1 MARHSFRTSLAAIL
15 FVAAFVAFAAQ
26 PAQASGITCSAALA
40 SKVTPTTACEIGSTN
55 NDTLGGDPA
64 GYQVNLDEMFGFD
77 DWLFAEKGFDTEELV
92 DFGLTLTGDAISGT
106 WSIDDV
112 WTTLGVTEIM
122 FVFKDGA
129 HIPDTYVGYLLLTGA
144 TSGTYMSPFT
154 HSSGS
159 GVPTEIS
166 HISVY
171 YRIGDRTVPEPSLL
185 ALLGLGVG
193 ASARRYYRRR
203 RQAA

>member
-1 MARHSFRTSLAAIL
+1 MAKHSVRNILAATLTVGAWLAI
-15 FVAAFVAFAAQ
+15 AAH
-26 PAQASGITCSAALA
+26 PAQASGITCSPSLA

-55 NDTLGGDPA
+55 NDSVA
-64 GYQVNLDEMFGFD
+64 QVRADEMFGFD
-77 DWLFAEKGFDTEELV
+77 DWLFAEKGFDTEVDV

-122 FVFKDGA
+122 FVFKDGK

-144 TSGTYMSPFT
+144 TSGTYMSPFS
-154 HSSGS
+154 HKSGS

-166 HISVY
+166 HLSVY
-171 YRIGDRTVPEPSLL
+171 YRIGDTPPPPVPEPSLL
-185 ALLGLGVG
+185 ALLGLGAA
-193 ASARRYYRRR
+193 ASVRRIRRSR
-203 RQAA
+203 RQAASA

>member
-1 MARHSFRTSLAAIL
+1 
-15 FVAAFVAFAAQ
+15 
-26 PAQASGITCSAALA
+26 
-40 SKVTPTTACEIGSTN
+40 
-55 NDTLGGDPA
+55 
-64 GYQVNLDEMFGFD
+64 MFGFD
-77 DWLFAEKGFDTEELV
+77 DWLFAEKGFDTEVDV

-106 WSIDDV
+106 WTIDDV

-166 HISVY
+166 HLSVY
-171 YRIGDRTVPEPSLL
+171 YRIGDTPPPDVPEPSVL
-185 ALLGLGVG
+185 ALLGLGAA
-193 ASARRYYRRR
+193 ASVRRIRRSR
-203 RQAA
+203 RQAASV